1 MATTSQVVAS
11 ENKKI
16 IQDFSYED
24 FAIVYGELNILEE
37 SLRNLWKIAT
47 TTDDERL
54 QVDTYK
60 WLIEMGVGK
69 AAQKVDMTSKGE
81 KISAGI
87 FIEDF
92 DDDKEIQTS

>member
-16 IQDFSYED
+16 IQEFSYED
-24 FAIVYGELNILEE
+24 FAIVYGELNILED

-87 FIEDF
+87 FIEDLE
-92 DDDKEIQTS
+92 DDKEIQTS

>member
-24 FAIVYGELNILEE
+24 FAIVYGELNILED

-54 QVDTYK
+54 RVDTYK

-81 KISAGI
+81 KITAGI
-87 FIEDF
+87 FIESLEEE
-92 DDDKEIQTS
+92 DDKEV